1 MLTAEII
8 RGKNRC
14 KCAQCVRCYE
24 DAIAAQVEEQRQL
37 EELREEMNRAGLDLV
52 QTIACTTAPV
62 IERSRELVVRK
73 IVSETTPDAAW

>member
-14 KCAQCVRCYE
+14 KCAQCVHCYE
-24 DAIAAQVEEQRQL
+24 AAIAAQVEEQRQL
-37 EELREEMNRAGLDLV
+37 EELRDEMNRAGLDLV

-62 IERSRELVVRK
+62 VELSRELVVRQVVGGK
-73 IVSETTPDAAW
+73 T

>member
-14 KCAQCVRCYE
+14 KCAQCVRCYD

-37 EELREEMNRAGLDLV
+37 GELRDEINRAGCNLV
-52 QTIACTTAPV
+52 QAIADTKAPV
-62 IERSRELVVRK
+62 IERSREPVVRQ
-73 IVSETTPDAAW
+73 IFSEAT

>member
-14 KCAQCVRCYE
+14 KCAQCVRCYD

-37 EELREEMNRAGLDLV
+37 EELRDEMNSAGLELV
-52 QTIACTTAPV
+52 QTIASTTAPAV
-62 IERSRELVVRK
+62 ERSRKQVVRQ
-73 IVSETTPDAAW
+73 IVSETR

>member
-14 KCAQCVRCYE
+14 TCALCVRCYE

-37 EELREEMNRAGLDLV
+37 EELRDEMDCAGSDLV
-52 QTIACTTAPV
+52 ETIAYTTPPV
-62 IERSRELVVRK
+62 IERSRELVVRQ
-73 IVSETTPDAAW
+73 IVSETT